1 MDKLKKVLDAFK
13 AVAKSTGN
21 ELLLLLMGFISNI
34 IILAYGSANLTIKKL
49 VRIIMFAVKE
59 YETELRE
66 WVNKTPNEYDDK
78 LVDELLEALEDI
90 LGK

>member
-1 MDKLKKVLDAFK
+1 MDMLKKVLDAFK

-34 IILAYGSANLTIKKL
+34 IVLAYGSANVTIKKL
-49 VRIIMFAVKE
+49 VRVLMFAVKE
-59 YETELRE
+59 YEAELKK
-66 WVNKTPNEYDDK
+66 WVNSTPNEYDDK

-90 LGK
+90 LQE

>member
-1 MDKLKKVLDAFK
+1 MDKLNQVLDAFK
-13 AVAKSTGN
+13 SVVKSTGN

-34 IILAYGSANLTIKKL
+34 IVLAYGSANPTIKKL

-59 YETELRE
+59 YETELKN
-66 WVNKTPNEYDDK
+66 WVNSTPNEYDDK

-90 LGK
+90 LNK